1 MGVGGGASREK
12 RTTASCM
19 GTYTDSCRLAVVL
32 VAEHSSRGKTAVRA
46 LRVSV
51 LLVVRRL
58 LVQSGESR
66 GPMPAPVS
74 VLALLTALT
83 VTAFGIKCYCTD
95 DHCVPYGVCESQLC
109 LVGIVR
115 NTNSVIR
122 TCGSELVGCRKDVGR
137 WSDLCACDQPFC
149 NTFAYL
155 RSHTRHEQTPSN
167 TDDALVFRRVDG
179 PHAANDR
186 HMDDGDLRDSDVQP
200 TPKNSLLVFTL
211 VPLSV
216 AAALVLV
223 ITFNY
228 YCHLG

>member
-1 MGVGGGASREK
+1 
-12 RTTASCM
+12 
-19 GTYTDSCRLAVVL
+19 
-32 VAEHSSRGKTAVRA
+32 
-46 LRVSV
+46 
-51 LLVVRRL
+51 
-58 LVQSGESR
+58 
-66 GPMPAPVS
+66 MPAPVS
-74 VLALLTALT
+74 VIALLTAIT
-83 VTAFGIKCYCTD
+83 VTAFGIRCYCTD

-122 TCGSELVGCRKDVGR
+122 TCGTELVGCRKDVGR
-137 WSDLCACDQPFC
+137 WADLCACDQPFC

-155 RSHTRHEQTPSN
+155 RSHTRHEQTPMN
-167 TDDALVFRRVDG
+167 PDDTLVFRRVDG
-179 PHAANDR
+179 PHSETNDH
-186 HMDDGDLRDSDVQP
+186 HMDEDLGDPEHQP

>member
-1 MGVGGGASREK
+1 
-12 RTTASCM
+12 
-19 GTYTDSCRLAVVL
+19 
-32 VAEHSSRGKTAVRA
+32 
-46 LRVSV
+46 
-51 LLVVRRL
+51 
-58 LVQSGESR
+58 
-66 GPMPAPVS
+66 MPAPVI
-74 VLALLTALT
+74 VLALLTAIT
-83 VTAFGIKCYCTD
+83 VTAFGIRCYCTD

-137 WSDLCACDQPFC
+137 WADLCACDQPFC

-155 RSHTRHEQTPSN
+155 RSHTRHEQNPPVN
-167 TDDALVFRRVDG
+167 PDDTLVFRRVDG
-179 PHAANDR
+179 PHDPNE
-186 HMDDGDLRDSDVQP
+186 HPMSNGEGGHLDGELQP